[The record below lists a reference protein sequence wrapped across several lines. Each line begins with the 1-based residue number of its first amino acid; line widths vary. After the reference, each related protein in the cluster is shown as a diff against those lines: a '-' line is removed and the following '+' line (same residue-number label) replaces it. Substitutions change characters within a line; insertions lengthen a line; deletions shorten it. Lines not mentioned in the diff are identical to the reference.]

1 MTTRFLWE
9 GFRLLQ
15 EIHDDVPL
23 TYVYSDAESYEPLAR
38 IDGTKDPDIFW
49 FHCQPNGTPERMTD
63 REGHIRW
70 EGQNSAWG
78 KLLHESIPQETGY
91 AQNLRMQGQYLD
103 RETGLHYNLFRY
115 YDPDSARFTQQ
126 DPIGLAGGLNLY
138 QYAPNPLGWIDPLG
152 LTCIPNKVSGDAR
165 EAKLLKR
172 LQNMFGKENVISQR
186 HLRNADGKMVGL
198 VDDIVQEGRKGSRI
212 LDFVVKTKDGW
223 KGIEVTSK
231 TAPKIVQS
239 AKEEIIRASG
249 GNFVRHPVTK
259 ELIELS
265 DDISRIIRLD

>member
-1 MTTRFLWE
+1 
-9 GFRLLQ
+9 
-15 EIHDDVPL
+15 
-23 TYVYSDAESYEPLAR
+23 
-38 IDGTKDPDIFW
+38 
-49 FHCQPNGTPERMTD
+49 
-63 REGHIRW
+63 
-70 EGQNSAWG
+70 
-78 KLLHESIPQETGY
+78 
-91 AQNLRMQGQYLD
+91 
-103 RETGLHYNLFRY
+103 
-115 YDPDSARFTQQ
+115 
-126 DPIGLAGGLNLY
+126 
-138 QYAPNPLGWIDPLG
+138 
-152 LTCIPNKVSGDAR
+152 
-165 EAKLLKR
+165 
-172 LQNMFGKENVISQR
+172 MFGKENVISQR